1 MNLFRSVVFFM
12 RLGQA
17 GWRSALP
24 AFLVLLWVI
33 PAQAV
38 EIKEV
43 VSPKGVRAW
52 LVEDDFVPVIS
63 IRFAWQGGAT
73 QDPAGKEGLANLMT
87 GLFDEGAGDLDSDAF
102 QEKLDA
108 IGAEMGF
115 SANSDRMFGSMRT
128 LSDNRD
134 QAFGLL
140 AMAVNTPRFDQK
152 PVDRIRQ
159 QVIAGILAS
168 ERDPDTIAGR
178 KFAEALYGD
187 HPYSRRD
194 EGTTDSLKTI
204 TRDDLVQ
211 FHKRVL
217 ARDNLIVSVVG
228 AITPE
233 ELAPLLDKIFGN
245 LPEKA
250 DLVKIADVSP
260 VLGQTTKVDYDL
272 PQTSIS
278 MVYPG
283 VRRDAPDF
291 FPAYIMNHILG
302 GGTFSSRIYNEVRE
316 KRGLAYSA
324 GSSIVIRDHMSGLV
338 ISTSTRADRA
348 DETLQILKDEVARMA
363 KDGPTEQ
370 ELEAAKSYLI
380 GAYAINNLDSSAAVA
395 NTLIGIQDEKL
406 GKDYIDRRA
415 DLIRA
420 VTLDEVK
427 AAAQKLL
434 QTDPAILIVGPA
446 GS

>member
-1 MNLFRSVVFFM
+1 MNVFRSGMSLARF
-12 RLGQA
+12 GQA
-17 GWRSALP
+17 KGRLVVSAL
-24 AFLVLLWVI
+24 LVLLWVI

-43 VSPKGVRAW
+43 VSPKGIRAW
-52 LVEDDFVPVIS
+52 LVEDNFVPVIS
-63 IRFAWQGGAT
+63 IRFSWKGGTT

-87 GLFDEGAGDLDSDAF
+87 GLFDEGAGDLDSDSF

-108 IGAEMGF
+108 VGAEMGF
-115 SANSDRMFGSMRT
+115 SASSDRIAGSMRM
-128 LSDNRD
+128 LADNRND
-134 QAFGLL
+134 AFELL
-140 AMAVNTPRFDQK
+140 TMAVNKPRFEQK

-159 QVIAGILAS
+159 QIVAGILAS

-187 HPYSRRD
+187 HPYSRRE
-194 EGTTDSLKTI
+194 EGTVDSLKSI
-204 TRDDLVQ
+204 TRDDLAK
-211 FHKRVL
+211 FHGRVL

-233 ELAPLLDKIFGN
+233 ELAPLLDQIFGN

-250 DLVKIADVSP
+250 DLVTIPDANP

-291 FPAYIMNHILG
+291 FAAYIMNHILG

-324 GSSIVIRDHMSGLV
+324 GSSIAIRDHMSGLV

-348 DETLQILKDEVARMA
+348 DETLQILKEEVAKMA
-363 KDGPTEQ
+363 KDGPTEK
-370 ELEAAKSYLI
+370 ELESAKNYLI